1 MSVTRT
7 DSQISQATE
16 FGLFSLVHGD
26 PLGQLIGRFAIRSR
40 YTAVSLAALLSFS
53 AAIVAAFEGSLINDD
68 LSLDL
73 IHDIG
78 WWNQFLLAFPALIY
92 IQSSY
97 FGAFPST
104 LKQLVD
110 VGVLLADDKQWEKV
124 RRFTNAKLTN
134 KTLICLPYVFGITA
148 SVLAFNVTKTADSW
162 YDLDQYVAGWLIPIH
177 AFFLYYFMT
186 YLALRVYT
194 AFLIL
199 KTLFSFKTNIQ
210 PFHTDGCGGLRS
222 LMTQAEKLYFG
233 MIAFGFITALGI
245 LSNTIIYRVDLFS
258 LSNIL
263 FIMSDV
269 LLTSIAFF
277 IPLYAL
283 SSCMMKAKQNILDT
297 IRQRQNTLNFNQA
310 DETSANSEDKKIH
323 AEDLAALETLK
334 KIASSMQ
341 VWPFNRSSFIRFMFV
356 VATPFL
362 IIPFVLLFT

>member
-1 MSVTRT
+1 MSLTKT
-7 DSQISQATE
+7 HSQISQATDLS
-16 FGLFSLVHGD
+16 LFSLVHGD
-26 PLGQLIGRFAIRSR
+26 PLGQLMGRFAIRSR

-53 AAIVAAFEGSLINDD
+53 AAIVAAFEGSLINDN

-104 LKQLVD
+104 LKQLID
-110 VGVLLADDKQWEKV
+110 AGVLLANDKQWKKV

-134 KTLICLPYVFGITA
+134 TTLICLPYVFGIAA
-148 SVLAFNVTKTADSW
+148 SALAFNVTQTTGSW

-177 AFFLYYFMT
+177 VFFLYYFMT

-210 PFHTDGCGGLRS
+210 PFHADGCGGLRS
-222 LMTQAEKLYFG
+222 LMAQAEKLYLG
-233 MIAFGFITALGI
+233 MIAFGLITALGI
-245 LSNTIIYRVDLFS
+245 LSNTIVYGVELFS
-258 LSNIL
+258 FSNAL
-263 FIMSDV
+263 FIMSYV
-269 LLTSIAFF
+269 LLTCIAFF

-283 SSCMMKAKQNILDT
+283 SNCMMKAKQSILET
-297 IRQRQNTLNFNQA
+297 IKQRQHTLNLSLA
-310 DETSANSEDKKIH
+310 DETSTNNEGKKIH

-341 VWPFNRSSFIRFMFV
+341 VWPFNRSSFIRFFFV
-356 VATPFL
+356 VAMPFL
-362 IIPFVLLFT
+362 IIPFVLFFI

>member
-1 MSVTRT
+1 MTLTRAV
-7 DSQISQATE
+7 SQKTQTTE
-16 FGLFSLVHGD
+16 FELFSLVHGD
-26 PLGQLIGRFAIRSR
+26 PLGRLIGRFAIRSR
-40 YTAVSLAALLSFS
+40 RTAVSLAALLSFS
-53 AAIVAAFEGSLINDD
+53 AAIITGFEGSLVNGD

-110 VGVLLADDKQWEKV
+110 TGVLLADDNQWKKV
-124 RRFTNAKLTN
+124 RRFANAKLTN
-134 KTLICLPYVFGITA
+134 TALICLPYVFGVTA
-148 SVLAFNVTKTADSW
+148 SVLAFNVTRTAGTW
-162 YDLDQYVAGWLIPIH
+162 YNLDQYIAGWLVPIH
-177 AFFLYYFMT
+177 VFFLYYFMT
-186 YLALRVYT
+186 YLALRIYT

-222 LMTQAEKLYFG
+222 LMAQAEKLYLG

-245 LSNTIIYRVDLFS
+245 LSNTIVYGVDLFS
-258 LSNIL
+258 LSNML

-269 LLTSIAFF
+269 LLTCIAFF

-283 SSCMMKAKQNILDT
+283 SNCMMEAKQNILET
-297 IRQRQNTLNFNQA
+297 IRQRQYNLNLA
-310 DETSANSEDKKIH
+310 DKTSANNEDKETH
-323 AEDLAALETLK
+323 SEDLAALETLR

-341 VWPFNRSSFIRFMFV
+341 VWPFNRSSFIRFIIV
-356 VATPFL
+356 VTTPFL
-362 IIPFVLLFT
+362 IIPVVMLFT